1 MVHGQFHIRNAYA
14 RIRTVLPIKDN
25 RIVLIFINL
34 FKQGLLIV
42 NIPHNPFI
50 AIEIHRYGR
59 PIPIAFGI
67 YELIIALVDIS
78 IASHDGLPR
87 NVVRFLPFRGRFR
100 TESSV
105 NKAHIV
111 HDTTSA
117 SIAFKKS
124 PLVYIYIAIQNIRF
138 LRLYHIDPVFGMMRI

>member
-1 MVHGQFHIRNAYA
+1 M
-14 RIRTVLPIKDN
+14 
-25 RIVLIFINL
+25 FINL

-50 AIEIHRYGR
+50 AIEIHCYGW

-67 YELIIALVDIS
+67 HKLIIGFIDIS
-78 IASHDGLPR
+78 ITAHNGLPR
-87 NVVRFLPFRGRFR
+87 NVVRFLPFGGRFR

-117 SIAFKKS
+117 AIAFKKS
-124 PLVYIYIAIQNIRF
+124 PLVHIYIAIENVCF
-138 LRLYHIDPVFGMMRI
+138 LRLYYVNPVFGMMCIQPSFQTFQKRRV

>member
-1 MVHGQFHIRNAYA
+1 M
-14 RIRTVLPIKDN
+14 
-25 RIVLIFINL
+25 FINL

-50 AIEIHRYGR
+50 AIEIHCYGW

-67 YELIIALVDIS
+67 HKLIIGFIDIS
-78 IASHDGLPR
+78 ITAHNGLPR
-87 NVVRFLPFRGRFR
+87 NVVRFLPFGGRFR

-117 SIAFKKS
+117 AIAFKKS
-124 PLVYIYIAIQNIRF
+124 PLVYIYIAIENVCF
-138 LRLYHIDPVFGMMRI
+138 LRLYYVNPVFGMMCIQPSFQTFQEWRV